1 MCRRI
6 LPGAKSKGLTA
17 WGIADTMYEMSG
29 VATMTIEITQE
40 NWKPYRVVMVTCVPC
55 VVCRYNH
62 SIGFSVLW
70 SLP

>member
-1 MCRRI
+1 
-6 LPGAKSKGLTA
+6 
-17 WGIADTMYEMSG
+17 
-29 VATMTIEITQE
+29 MTIEITQE

-70 SLP
+70 REYEETAMEL